1 VSEGRQVALV
11 LAGLVLL
18 AAVGFGGSAL
28 FPDAC
33 DALEARGD
41 LVLGYAGVG
50 EVLPVDQDTADALEQ
65 LGSSVGIEPFRG
77 AVAVPSD
84 ARLVASEAGAFVVT
98 GEDFVVLRPGFGVA
112 SNALGL
118 LDSTAVAAHDA
129 IVLRAPDGTAQ
140 MLDGELEELRCG
152 TVAEP
157 QDLLDVDR
165 GITVVREPDGAATI
179 TFSGER
185 RWGVA
190 LDDVRWAWV
199 VDDEVALGTAD
210 GAVVLDLDD
219 GEELARI
226 DGAVGER
233 VDGDGA
239 RVLLREDDGGH
250 LVVDVA
256 ERDVEPV
263 DDLLPDGL
271 AALVPGTAVGAT
283 SRPGL
288 VGLAAP
294 DGSRALEVDGATVVE
309 LVTSTDGVVLLHVE
323 VSGQHAVLQYGPLQ
337 LLDEVTG
344 DG

>member
-1 VSEGRQVALV
+1 M

-41 LVLGYAGVG
+41 LVLDYAGVG

-65 LGSSVGIEPFRG
+65 LGPSVGIEPFRG

-98 GEDFVVLRPGFGVA
+98 DDDLVVLRPGFGVA

-118 LDSTAVAAHDA
+118 LDSSAVPAHDA
-129 IVLRAPDGTAQ
+129 VVLRGPDGTAQ

-152 TVAEP
+152 SVAEP
-157 QDLLDVDR
+157 DALLDVDR
-165 GITVVREPDGAATI
+165 GITVVREADGAATV

-199 VDDEVALGTAD
+199 VDDEVVLGTGD

-233 VDGDGA
+233 ADGDGP
-239 RVLLREDDGGH
+239 RVLLRAPDGGH
-250 LVVDVA
+250 LVVDVPERSVRPA
-256 ERDVEPV
+256 E
-263 DDLLPDGL
+263 DLLPDGL
-271 AALVPGTAVGAT
+271 AALVPGSVVGAT
-283 SRPGL
+283 LEDGL

-294 DGSRALEVDGATVVE
+294 DGSRALEVDRARVVD

-323 VSGQHAVLQYGPLQ
+323 VAGQHAVLQYGPLQ
-337 LLDEVTG
+337 LLGGATLED
-344 DG
+344 